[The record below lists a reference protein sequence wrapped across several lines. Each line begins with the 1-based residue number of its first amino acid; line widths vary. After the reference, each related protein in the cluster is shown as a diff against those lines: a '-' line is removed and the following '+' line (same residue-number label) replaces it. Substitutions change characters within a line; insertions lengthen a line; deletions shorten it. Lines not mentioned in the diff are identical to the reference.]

1 MEKHSKKRRILP
13 VAIALVAILAISGVA
28 YAYWTSS
35 GTGTGTATVGTSQ
48 ALTVTQ
54 FGTVTGL
61 VPDSV
66 PHDVTVRVLNPATFS
81 QSLSAVAIS
90 VNATT
95 LPGGCLAAWFT
106 VTDPTIAAPPVVLA
120 AGASTDLVGQIQM
133 DESGTNQDACQGATI
148 DLDFAVS

>member
-1 MEKHSKKRRILP
+1 
-13 VAIALVAILAISGVA
+13 
-28 YAYWTSS
+28 
-35 GTGTGTATVGTSQ
+35 
-48 ALTVTQ
+48 
-54 FGTVTGL
+54 
-61 VPDSV
+61 
-66 PHDVTVRVLNPATFS
+66 
-81 QSLSAVAIS
+81 

-106 VTDPTIAAPPVVLA
+106 VTDPTVAAPLVLA